1 MEQNDFL
8 IETRLRLLDPE
19 LHHRFTES
27 VFFLPRI
34 LSNYEALFPEF
45 TDHSET
51 HSLAVIDH
59 CNRILGTYSIDHL
72 NADELYVLLMS
83 SYLHDAGMGISKKDY
98 REFCEQIDFKD
109 FFDKNDPGDMQT
121 TVRAFHNDFSGCF
134 IRKYASLFDF
144 PSEEHMHAVV
154 QVARG
159 HRKADLFDEKEYPE
173 KLPLKNGNT
182 ISLPFLAAVLRLA
195 DEVNVEKGRNSKLL
209 FDPNNYSTER
219 QRLENAK
226 HEAIQ
231 KMNILHDRIELI
243 VKEDD
248 PAVFSLAANLAIKLQ
263 KTLDYCVL
271 VASERSDFRITQK
284 KVKLLHVR

>member
-1 MEQNDFL
+1 M
-8 IETRLRLLDPE
+8 DPE

-27 VFFLPRI
+27 VFVLPRI
-34 LSNYEALFPEF
+34 LSNYEVLFPEF

-59 CNRILGTYSIDHL
+59 CNRILGTYSIDHM

-83 SYLHDAGMGISKKDY
+83 SYLHDSGMGISENDY
-98 REFCEQIDFKD
+98 REFYDQIDFKGY
-109 FFDKNDPGDMQT
+109 FDEHDPEDIQT

-134 IRKYASLFDF
+134 IQKYASLFDF
-144 PSEEHMHAVV
+144 PSEEHLQAVIKIS
-154 QVARG
+154 RG

-173 KLPLKNGNT
+173 KLMLKNGNT

-195 DEVNVEKGRNSKLL
+195 DEVNVDKGRNSRLL

-231 KMNILHDRIELI
+231 KMNILHDSIELI

-248 PAVFSLAANLAIKLQ
+248 PVVFSLVANLAIKLQ
-263 KTLDYCVL
+263 KTLDYCVR
-271 VASERSDFRITQK
+271 VASTRSDFRITQK
-284 KVKLLHVR
+284 KVKLLHIH